1 MKSQIAFGCVAT
13 TLWVLILVLG
23 RFEPAGIAMAAPA
36 EELHEPPGL
45 RIIYVDDDAD
55 GDGSSWMNAQRH
67 LQDALAVARTL
78 CEPIEIRVAQGVYRP
93 DRGIGQVAGDCDATF
108 ALIDAVVLLGGY
120 AGVLAVDP
128 DLRDLR
134 RHESILSGDL
144 LGNDA
149 PAGRPR
155 GTESWRNRSDNSC
168 HVVTGVG
175 IGATTILD
183 GFTITGGTNAAIVDR
198 GRLRA
203 CGPGM
208 YLDAGSPTLKNCW
221 FEDNRTLS
229 GDGGALFCFS
239 SSRPSVI
246 GCTFVRNSAGF
257 GGAIG
262 CVADSDATIANCLFS
277 NNLGSWGGA
286 VCSQRSGPQVSNC
299 IFTGNLALR
308 GGGAL
313 CFWDEDY
320 GSITNCTFQGN
331 DSQWQGGAI
340 WSARSLAS
348 LPNRATNCIL
358 WGNSPE
364 EILTADL
371 GLLVSHCCVKGGWPG
386 QGNLDGDPVFANP
399 GHWAYSPDSVDDA
412 DPRDPNAVWLEGD
425 YHLRSRAGRWDRDS
439 QGWVRDDITSPC
451 VDAGDPNTPVA
462 DEPLPNGGRIN
473 MGAYGG
479 TSEASQ
485 SGFVE

>member
-55 GDGSSWMNAQRH
+55 GDGDGSSWMNAQRH

-108 ALIDAVVLLGGY
+108 ALINAVVLRGGY

-128 DLRDLR
+128 DLWDPRKY
-134 RHESILSGDL
+134 ETILSGDL
-144 LGNDA
+144 LGNDT
-149 PAGRPR
+149 PGGRPG
-155 GTESWRNRSDNSC
+155 GTESWRSRSDNSR

-175 IGATTILD
+175 VGATTILD
-183 GFTITGGTNAAIVDR
+183 GFTIAGGNNATIVDR
-198 GRLRA
+198 DRLHA

-277 NNLGSWGGA
+277 NNQGSWGGA

-299 IFTGNLALR
+299 IFTG
-308 GGGAL
+308 
-313 CFWDEDY
+313 
-320 GSITNCTFQGN
+320 
-331 DSQWQGGAI
+331 
-340 WSARSLAS
+340 
-348 LPNRATNCIL
+348 
-358 WGNSPE
+358 
-364 EILTADL
+364 
-371 GLLVSHCCVKGGWPG
+371 
-386 QGNLDGDPVFANP
+386 
-399 GHWAYSPDSVDDA
+399 
-412 DPRDPNAVWLEGD
+412 
-425 YHLRSRAGRWDRDS
+425 
-439 QGWVRDDITSPC
+439 
-451 VDAGDPNTPVA
+451 DPNTPVA
-462 DEPLPNGGRIN
+462 DEPLPDGGRIN

-479 TSEASQ
+479 TSEASK
-485 SGFVE
+485 SPFDE